1 MRPLRCSLQPW
12 VEFSEDEK
20 IPFEGNGLT
29 FLVFLVVQCLS
40 CFPTWLSGIVE
51 GFGAVGGWCVD
62 FKASA

>member
-29 FLVFLVVQCLS
+29 FLVFFGGSMSFLLS
-40 CFPTWLSGIVE
+40 DVAQWDS
-51 GFGAVGGWCVD
+51 
-62 FKASA
+62 